1 MDCARLKESIRIY
14 ETKELGVCLPDG
26 SKMMYASYPEN
37 NEIGDNWMRKHGYT
51 SEYFS
56 KGNKKIRI
64 LTQKHMASSFLWDL
78 KNILGRNDKDGLI
91 ITVLQMEK
99 LIGLIKFIVNLGEEM
114 VTEFMKIFKG
124 YCILEPIIRTVCL
137 TQDGPI
143 VRVSNSLALQ
153 IFGFSP
159 TTYCDDMASNLYS
172 MASQLDSEVRR
183 NVGAISSQLMKIFKD
198 FTEDLKEMEVTI

>member
-1 MDCARLKESIRIY
+1 M
-14 ETKELGVCLPDG
+14 GVCLPDG
-26 SKMMYASYPEN
+26 FKMMYASYPEN
-37 NEIGDNWMRKHGYT
+37 KEIGDNWMLKHGYT
-51 SEYFS
+51 PEYFS
-56 KGNKKIRI
+56 KGNKKIKI
-64 LTQKHMASSFLWDL
+64 QTQKQMASSFLWDL

-99 LIGLIKFIVNLGEEM
+99 LIGLIKFIVNLGDEM

-153 IFGFSP
+153 IFELSP
-159 TTYCDDMASNLYS
+159 TSFCDDMASSLYS
-172 MASQLDSEVRR
+172 IASLLDSEVRR
-183 NVGAISSQLMKIFKD
+183 NVGAISSQLMKIFRD
-198 FTEDLKEMEVTI
+198 FTKDLIDMEVTFLID